1 MGRKLR
7 LRLRNFVKTIRK
19 KRYIMLRDRLAYSKK
34 ISDLKFEVQSSS
46 HSLLWVW
53 EFSKKAVIACFIF
66 YIIVQIY
73 SMIVMI
79 VFNDITHLGEISGQ
93 ITELTKDCVFGY
105 FIKAGIE
112 NVFKI
117 WFGVTSEDETDDEY
131 AG

>member
-1 MGRKLR
+1 MGRKLLVR
-7 LRLRNFVKTIRK
+7 LRRFVSAMRK
-19 KRYIMLRDRLAYSKK
+19 RRLLILQDRLIYTKK
-34 ISDLKFEVQSSS
+34 VSDLKFKVQSNS

-105 FIKAGIE
+105 FIKAGVE

-117 WFGVTSEDETDDEY
+117 WFGVSSDDQADDEY

>member
-1 MGRKLR
+1 MCRNLR

-19 KRYIMLRDRLAYSKK
+19 RRYILLQDRLMYSKR
-34 ISDLKFEVQSSS
+34 ISDLKFKIQSSS

-79 VFNDITHLGEISGQ
+79 VFNDISHLGEISGQ

-117 WFGVTSEDETDDEY
+117 WFGVTSEESEDEC

>member
-1 MGRKLR
+1 MGKKLMVR
-7 LRLRNFVKTIRK
+7 LRRFVSTMRK
-19 KRYIMLRDRLAYSKK
+19 RRLLILQDHLIYTKK
-34 ISDLKFEVQSSS
+34 VSDLKFKVQSSS

-79 VFNDITHLGEISGQ
+79 VFNDISHLGEISGQ

-105 FIKAGIE
+105 FIKAGVE
-112 NVFKI
+112 NIFKI
-117 WFGVTSEDETDDEY
+117 WFGVSSDDQTDDEY

>member
-7 LRLRNFVKTIRK
+7 VCLRKFVNSMRK
-19 KRYIMLRDRLAYSKK
+19 RHYIMLQDRLRYTKK
-34 ISDLKFEVQSSS
+34 ITDLKFKVQSGS

-105 FIKAGIE
+105 FIKAGVE

-117 WFGVTSEDETDDEY
+117 WFGVSFEEQADDEY